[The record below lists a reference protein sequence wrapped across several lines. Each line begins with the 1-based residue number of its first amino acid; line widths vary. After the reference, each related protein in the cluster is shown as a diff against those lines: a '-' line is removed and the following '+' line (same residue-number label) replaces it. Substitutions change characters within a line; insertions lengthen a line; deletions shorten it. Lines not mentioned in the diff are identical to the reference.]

1 MVVATMSV
9 RTRLATIALF
19 VTATLALVACGGGSP
34 STLDTHG
41 SSAKEIA
48 GTWWLMF
55 GLAVFVYVVVA
66 GFILAAVVRGRRG
79 TARPSRISDNAFVW
93 VGGIIVPA
101 MILIVLG
108 VVTIDTGRA
117 LRQPSKNPLVIDV
130 ASKQWWWAVTY
141 PQQGV
146 TTANEIHLPVGEP
159 IEVRLTSD
167 NVLHS
172 FWVPELA
179 GKMDAIPGQVN
190 TLRFTAERTGTYLGL
205 CGEFCGLQHAN
216 MHFQVIAQSPADFA
230 AWATQQAQPEGDPS
244 SDLQEQGEVVFLRSS
259 CAGCHTVRGT
269 PAMGTRGPDLTHLAT
284 RHTIGAVTI
293 ENTEPNLGRWIEN
306 AGSIKP
312 GVLMPPGLLSKQELQ
327 AVLAYL
333 ERT

>member
-1 MVVATMSV
+1 VVSAVTL

-41 SSAKEIA
+41 SSAKDIA

-66 GFILAAVVRGRRG
+66 GFILVAVVRGRHG
-79 TARPSRISDNAFVW
+79 ARSSRISDNAFIW
-93 VGGIIVPA
+93 IGGIIVPA
-101 MILIVLG
+101 LILIVLG

-117 LRQPSKNPLVIDV
+117 LRQPSRDPLVVDV
-130 ASKQWWWAVTY
+130 SAKQWWWAVTY
-141 PQQGV
+141 PQQRV

-190 TLRFTAERTGTYLGL
+190 TLRFTIEKAGTYLGL

-230 AWATQQAQPEGDPS
+230 AWATQQAQPEGDSS

-284 RHTIGAVTI
+284 RQTLGAVTI
-293 ENTEPNLGRWIEN
+293 ENTESNLGRWITD

-312 GVLMPPGLLSKQELQ
+312 GVLMPPGLLTKQELQ